1 MAQVVASLADEV
13 YTVYISN
20 PGALMTSIKLTC
32 AEYQRLRDEAAEHLT
47 IFAKFQLLAGEI
59 PMESPRVSAAWDLFA
74 TAMLEEY
81 SK

>member
-1 MAQVVASLADEV
+1 LADEV

-20 PGALMTSIKLTC
+20 PGALMPTMHSKLTC